1 MDSVHLKVV
10 SHSID
15 GMLGSSVEMELS
27 GAILSWASKNCSI
40 LGVEEAD
47 FAFRVT
53 QLWVFDLNLRCI
65 SNPLDRHSY
74 WERGFHLVVIH
85 FVEVVI
91 HEIVP

>member
-10 SHSID
+10 FHSID
-15 GMLGSSVEMELS
+15 GVLRSSVEMELI
-27 GAILSWASKNCSI
+27 GAILSWSSKNCSI

-53 QLWVFDLNLRCI
+53 QRWVFDLNLRCI
-65 SNPLDRHSY
+65 SNPLDWHSR
-74 WERGFHLVVIH
+74 WVTGFHLVVIH